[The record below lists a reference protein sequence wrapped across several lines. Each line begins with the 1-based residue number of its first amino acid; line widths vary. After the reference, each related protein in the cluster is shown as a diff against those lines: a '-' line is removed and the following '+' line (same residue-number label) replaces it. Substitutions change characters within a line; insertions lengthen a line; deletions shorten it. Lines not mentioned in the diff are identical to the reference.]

1 MEIHGFHAMQH
12 YAVGPNGD
20 YYSMVSRESVAGVAA
35 SSKEEE
41 IAPSFEGTSPCLLFS
56 WQWGHC
62 PVNTVPPTR
71 WVVWL
76 TAEEGLRAHRPGGA
90 AVCVVCGAWARRP
103 VCGHPVHVGGTVE
116 RAPRERGPRDAA
128 GTHSVL

>member
-41 IAPSFEGTSPCLLFS
+41 IALEGTSPCLLFS
-56 WQWGHC
+56 MALSGQHC
-62 PVNTVPPTR
+62 PAYAVGRLADSGGGVASSQTR
-71 WVVWL
+71 
-76 TAEEGLRAHRPGGA
+76 G
-90 AVCVVCGAWARRP
+90 RRCLCR
-103 VCGHPVHVGGTVE
+103 VRSVG
-116 RAPRERGPRDAA
+116 
-128 GTHSVL
+128 